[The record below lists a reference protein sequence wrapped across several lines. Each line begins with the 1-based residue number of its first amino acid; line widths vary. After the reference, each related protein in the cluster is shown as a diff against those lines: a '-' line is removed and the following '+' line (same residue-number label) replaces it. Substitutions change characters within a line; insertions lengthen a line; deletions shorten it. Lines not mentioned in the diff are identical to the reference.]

1 MPQAGQGT
9 GAAVRDSEE
18 TDSKQKAEE
27 GCDGYSVM
35 TCSGLKS
42 KRKRSS
48 LKAGSSPI
56 TESFASLSTYNDQS
70 VTFVMEEGSY
80 EIYVEDLG
88 KDQEKG
94 KVLLHYYESSYSSES
109 GDAVD
114 GKMLMVTLSPAK
126 DFWLHANNK
135 EHSVELHKCKNPL
148 PDQAFFVLHKKPYKC
163 VSFECVSFECKSAP
177 GTFLGV
183 KDNQLVLIN
192 ERCSENFSS
201 ENILFKLCKTM

>member
-1 MPQAGQGT
+1 
-9 GAAVRDSEE
+9 
-18 TDSKQKAEE
+18 
-27 GCDGYSVM
+27 
-35 TCSGLKS
+35 S

-48 LKAGSSPI
+48 LKAGGKHKEHLVPTPFRQSFTVKHFCLSEVQDNSRALHTLSTTGSSPI

-148 PDQAFFVLHKKPYKC
+148 PDQAFFVL
-163 VSFECVSFECKSAP
+163 
-177 GTFLGV
+177 
-183 KDNQLVLIN
+183 
-192 ERCSENFSS
+192 
-201 ENILFKLCKTM
+201 